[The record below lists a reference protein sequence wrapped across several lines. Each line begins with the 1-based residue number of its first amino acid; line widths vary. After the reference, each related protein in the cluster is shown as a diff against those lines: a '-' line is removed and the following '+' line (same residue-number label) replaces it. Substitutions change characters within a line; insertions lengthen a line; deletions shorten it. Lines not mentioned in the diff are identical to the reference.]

1 MPANMGAFPNPPRR
15 RNKPAPHLS
24 TFQKIKL
31 ALKLRKLTN
40 DSTMKDKL
48 QNLLSRKFL
57 ASLAAGLLVA
67 VLNHFGVDAD
77 TTQQI
82 VQIAKAIYDGSIDF
96 ETALLF
102 VVTCFRDQP
111 GRFCVFTT
119 AKAKCR
125 VQTPLLILRGSFC
138 EFRDATSGINFSATH
153 FRSNQMSQQVDADRR
168 FWIKLSGCIKL
179 LVSPFQLTGEA
190 QVFAESTSGDKVC
203 RLLLYDFGNGGNC
216 FTQFSCAKQLMGSGH
231 QSGSGYGLEK
241 KNIRYCLNS
250 TRLASSVMLDVS

>member
-1 MPANMGAFPNPPRR
+1 MPVNMGAFPNPPRR

-82 VQIAKAIYDGSIDF
+82 VQIAVGYIVSQGAVDTAVAIKSVPS
-96 ETALLF
+96 L
-102 VVTCFRDQP
+102 
-111 GRFCVFTT
+111 
-119 AKAKCR
+119 KK
-125 VQTPLLILRGSFC
+125 
-138 EFRDATSGINFSATH
+138 DA
-153 FRSNQMSQQVDADRR
+153 
-168 FWIKLSGCIKL
+168 
-179 LVSPFQLTGEA
+179 
-190 QVFAESTSGDKVC
+190 
-203 RLLLYDFGNGGNC
+203 
-216 FTQFSCAKQLMGSGH
+216 
-231 QSGSGYGLEK
+231 
-241 KNIRYCLNS
+241 
-250 TRLASSVMLDVS
+250 